1 MLWYST
7 ISCMIKMKINKLLG
21 LIRDVIIYKNK
32 HLGTFESP
40 IIHYLIFNVKKLNL
54 ILKKSFKVFN
64 NVLGK
69 EGKK

>member
-1 MLWYST
+1 MT
-7 ISCMIKMKINKLLG
+7 KMKTKFLFGFIG
-21 LIRDVIIYKNK
+21 DVITNANK

-40 IIHYLIFNVKKLNL
+40 IIHFLIFNVKNLNL
-54 ILKKSFKVFN
+54 IEFISLKVFH